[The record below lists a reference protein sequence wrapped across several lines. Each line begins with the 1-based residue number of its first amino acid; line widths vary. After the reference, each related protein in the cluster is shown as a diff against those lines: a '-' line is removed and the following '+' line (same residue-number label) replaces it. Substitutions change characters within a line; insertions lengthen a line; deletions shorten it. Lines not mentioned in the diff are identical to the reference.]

1 MANQVMFKDTKLS
14 IGDILHINQ
23 KFIESGKERIQVF
36 EGRLIAIK
44 GRTPNKTITVRRIGA
59 DNIGVEKIF
68 PIESPMIEKIE
79 VKKSIPEK
87 RAKLYYLRQK

>member
-1 MANQVMFKDTKLS
+1 MANRVTHKGTKLS
-14 IGDILHINQ
+14 IGDILHVQQ
-23 KFIESGKERIQVF
+23 KFLESGKEKIQVF

-59 DNIGVEKIF
+59 DNIVVEKIF
-68 PIESPMIEKIE
+68 PIESPIIEKIE